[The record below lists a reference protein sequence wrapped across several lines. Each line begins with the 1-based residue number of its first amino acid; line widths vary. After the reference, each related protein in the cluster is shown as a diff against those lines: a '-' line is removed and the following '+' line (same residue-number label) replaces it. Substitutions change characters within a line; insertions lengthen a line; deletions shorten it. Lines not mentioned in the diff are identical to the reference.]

1 MSTSEATKKEKT
13 AEVIHEQELADK
25 YEKKTKQAK
34 PAVAKEEANTADSG
48 SLLWLKLELSRFY
61 GFAAL
66 ALMSLMRMAEAQL
79 EWKPIAA
86 MYIFPIISLK
96 FFDSKV
102 LALVMTVS
110 T

>member
-1 MSTSEATKKEKT
+1 MSTTAEVKKEKT
-13 AEVIHEQELADK
+13 DEVTHEQELAQK
-25 YEKKTKQAK
+25 YQKREKAK
-34 PAVAKEEANTADSG
+34 PAVAKEEANQADSG

-66 ALMSLMRMAEAQL
+66 TMMSLMRMAEAQL
-79 EWKPIAA
+79 EWRPIAA

-102 LALVMTVS
+102 LALVMTAS